1 MHYRPVSTTIIQNGT
16 NLMKHFDQYIQFR
29 ALKFKFSALGSMT
42 LDDMERMIESGA
54 LLKSDDDGKTVR
66 PTSLEE
72 ISPIPLRN
80 VCAKLSVQLVERL
93 DNALG
98 ILDISKRQFIELAL
112 IEALDKV
119 DQVLE
124 DVDAFEYCEKP
135 EQGAE

>member
-42 LDDMERMIESGA
+42 LDDMERMIEAGS

-135 EQGAE
+135 EQEAE

>member
-1 MHYRPVSTTIIQNGT
+1 
-16 NLMKHFDQYIQFR
+16 MKHFDQYIQFR

-42 LDDMERMIESGA
+42 LDDMERMIEAGS

-135 EQGAE
+135 EQEAE